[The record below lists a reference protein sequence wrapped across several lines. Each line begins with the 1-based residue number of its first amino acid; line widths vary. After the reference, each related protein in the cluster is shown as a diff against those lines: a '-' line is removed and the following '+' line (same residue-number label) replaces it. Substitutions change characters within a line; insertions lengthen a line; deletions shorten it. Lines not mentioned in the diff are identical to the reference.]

1 MDLPLHALVPILSA
15 TRCCVCL
22 SHSFITLCTRNV
34 RKKVIHI
41 LSPLSLPLQRASP
54 PPTTHFCRY
63 RSGLWLKYH
72 IFVISRGKRRRK
84 ARIIKAGK
92 TGKSF
97 TLLTNV
103 DTKIHLYIYLLPMA
117 LFTCFLPLPSPLSAL
132 GLTHISLCV
141 PFVIIFSIKI

>member
-1 MDLPLHALVPILSA
+1 MRSLPFFSA
-15 TRCCVCL
+15 ARCCCVCL
-22 SHSFITLCTRNV
+22 SRSFITLCTRNV

-41 LSPLSLPLQRASP
+41 LSPLSP
-54 PPTTHFCRY
+54 PPACQLTPDNTFHFRRY

-84 ARIIKAGK
+84 TRIIKEGRQDE
-92 TGKSF
+92 KSS

-117 LFTCFLPLPSPLSAL
+117 LFTCFLPLPPPLSAL
-132 GLTHISLCV
+132 GLIHISLCV